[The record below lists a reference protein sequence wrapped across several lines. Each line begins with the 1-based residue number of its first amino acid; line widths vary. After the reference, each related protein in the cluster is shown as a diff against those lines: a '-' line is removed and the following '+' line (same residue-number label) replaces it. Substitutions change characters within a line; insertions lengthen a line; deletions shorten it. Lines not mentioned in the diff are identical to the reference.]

1 MSIQLQTLKSHRN
14 RLNDIYVGKKTT
26 KERIESEVAR
36 LEDTIAQ
43 AKEEFD
49 LGEKTAEFLRRL
61 GSRARNQAKE
71 SVEEMVSNALQFVME
86 EDIQFRIE
94 YDDKRGRPEAN
105 FIIRSMIEGEVVEAD
120 PTEARGGG
128 LADVVSATLRIALAE
143 LFGVRGPLILD
154 EPTKHLSKRYAHN
167 FAIFIRQISEQFN
180 RQIIM
185 ISHDVTLV
193 EHGHISY
200 LVTKV
205 NGVSQ
210 VERRDNTGESEID
223 TSSQTE

>member
-1 MSIQLQTLKSHRN
+1 MSTQLESIKAFRNQLNSTYIAKKATKDRLELEKN
-14 RLNDIYVGKKTT
+14 RLKTVID
-26 KERIESEVAR
+26 E
-36 LEDTIAQ
+36 L
-43 AKEEFD
+43 KEEFT
-49 LGEKTAEFLRRL
+49 LGEQTAEFLRKL

-71 SVEEMVSNALQFVME
+71 NVEQMVSNALQFVFE
-86 EDIQFRIE
+86 EDIEFIIN
-94 YDDKRGRPEAN
+94 YDEKRGRPEAE
-105 FIIRSMIEGEVVEAD
+105 FLIRSMIEGQVVEAD

-154 EPTKHLSKRYAHN
+154 EPTKHLSERFSHN

-185 ISHDVTLV
+185 ISHNTSMI

-200 LVTKV
+200 LVTQQ
-205 NGVSQ
+205 NGVSV
-210 VERRDNTGESEID
+210 VEKRENQFD
-223 TSSQTE
+223 TSSETE